1 MLAKA
6 TKPKTCKVCRSLFTP
21 HHWLLRAQVCS
32 PLCGLEFA
40 RSKRAKTE
48 KAAQVKDRKETRAK
62 LVKLKSRAQWAKEAQ
77 VAVNAYVRARDA
89 DMPCISCGR
98 HHRGQYHAGHFLS
111 VGARPDLRF
120 EELNI
125 HKQCAPCNTYL
136 SGNVVL
142 YRQSL
147 IEKIGIDRVEWLE
160 GPGPTRHYS
169 IEDLKAIKAKYAAMA
184 RELKARQS

>member
-1 MLAKA
+1 MLAKVA
-6 TKPKTCKVCRSLFTP
+6 KPRPCTICASPFTP
-21 HHWLLRAQVCS
+21 ARAFVRWCS
-32 PLCGLEFA
+32 PECGLELA
-40 RSKRAKTE
+40 RSKRAKAE
-48 KAAQVKDRKETRAK
+48 KVAQVKDKRETKAK
-62 LVKLKSRAQWAKEAQ
+62 LEKLKSKAQWAREAQ
-77 VAVNAYVRARDA
+77 TAVNAYVRARDA
-89 DMPCISCGR
+89 DLPCISCGR
-98 HHRGQYHAGHFLS
+98 HHQGQYHAGHFLS

-147 IEKIGIDRVEWLE
+147 IEKIGIDRVERLE

-169 IEDLKAIKAKYAAMA
+169 IEDLKAMKAKYNALA
-184 RELKARQS
+184 RELKARQV